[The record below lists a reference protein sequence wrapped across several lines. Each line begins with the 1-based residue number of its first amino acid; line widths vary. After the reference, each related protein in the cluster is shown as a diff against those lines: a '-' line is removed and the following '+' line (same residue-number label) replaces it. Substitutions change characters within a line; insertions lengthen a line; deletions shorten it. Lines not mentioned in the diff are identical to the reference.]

1 MPTRLALGALLL
13 AAGSAAQAAVIDWNQ
28 WDANTHGTITTGGGT
43 VDVGFSGETGSGWY
57 ASYPSWS
64 PAPTWSDG
72 AIVANAPTG
81 GIVRLIGGNAA
92 VVGTLTFSKPV
103 VDPVISLWS
112 VGQGGDTVSFDF
124 NATPVLVAGGPSAEY
139 GGSSIW
145 VVGNSAYGTEGN
157 GTVQFKGTFTSLSW
171 VNPNAEDWYGFNVGV
186 AAAVPEPEALGLMLA
201 GLVLAGTVGRRRVM
215 AV

>member
-1 MPTRLALGALLL
+1 MRIRFALGALAL
-13 AAGSAAQAAVIDWNQ
+13 AAGGVAHAATIDWNQ
-28 WDANTHGTITTGGGT
+28 WDANTHGTIATGAGS

-64 PAPTWSDG
+64 PAGTWADG

-81 GIVRLIGGNAA
+81 GIVRLIGGNAS
-92 VVGTLTFSKPV
+92 VVDTITFSRPV
-103 VDPVISLWS
+103 VDPVLALWS

-145 VVGNSAYGTEGN
+145 VAGNSAYGTEGN

-171 VNPNAEDWYGFNVGV
+171 VNPTAENWYGFNVGV
-186 AAAVPEPEALGLMLA
+186 AAAVPEPGSFALMLA
-201 GLVLAGTVGRRRVM
+201 GLALAGVAVRRRK
-215 AV
+215 AG